1 MLNKED
7 WMEIKAQIAR
17 GVYQKDIAD
26 ELGVHPKTIRR
37 ALARQGPPLG
47 RRPNARKSKLDAFK
61 PFIDELLRDGV
72 WNACLLYTSP
82 SPRDS

>member
-7 WMEIKAQIAR
+7 WMKIKAQIEK

-37 ALARQGPPLG
+37 ALARQGPPSG
-47 RRPNARKSKLDAFK
+47 KRPNAR
-61 PFIDELLRDGV
+61 
-72 WNACLLYTSP
+72 
-82 SPRDS
+82 

>member
-26 ELGVHPKTIRR
+26 ELGVHPIMDPVFQT
-37 ALARQGPPLG
+37 AP
-47 RRPNARKSKLDAFK
+47 
-61 PFIDELLRDGV
+61 
-72 WNACLLYTSP
+72 
-82 SPRDS
+82 